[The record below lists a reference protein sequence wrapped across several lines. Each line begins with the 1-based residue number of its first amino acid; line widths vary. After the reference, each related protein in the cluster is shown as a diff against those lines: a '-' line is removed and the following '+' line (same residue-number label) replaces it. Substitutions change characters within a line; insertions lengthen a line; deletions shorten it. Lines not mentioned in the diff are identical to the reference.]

1 MRKLI
6 CTLFLPLLF
15 IGCDSQIVVS
25 DMRDLPGN
33 WHKDEV
39 LEYQIPQLDS
49 LKKYNVF
56 FHLRNTNEYP
66 FNNIFLIASMEF
78 PHGKTV
84 TDTLEYR
91 MAAPDGTWLGKGIG
105 SVKESKL
112 WYKEE
117 VSFFEEGTY
126 KLTLSHA
133 VRNNGEVHGV
143 THLEGITE
151 VGYSIEEANHQ
162 P

>member
-1 MRKLI
+1 MLRI
-6 CTLFLPLLF
+6 VCTFFLAVF
-15 IGCDSQIVVS
+15 FASCDSEIVVS
-25 DMRDLPGN
+25 EIRDLPDN

-39 LEYQIPQLDS
+39 LEFRIPQLDS
-49 LKKYNVF
+49 IKKYNVF
-56 FHLRNTNEYP
+56 FHVRNTNDYP

-78 PHGKTV
+78 PHGKTI

-91 MAAPDGTWLGKGIG
+91 MAAADGTWLGKGI
-105 SVKESKL
+105 SNVKESKL
-112 WYKEE
+112 WYKEN
-117 VSFFEEGTY
+117 VSFIEEGNY
-126 KLTLSHA
+126 ILKVSHA

-143 THLEGITE
+143 SQLQGITE